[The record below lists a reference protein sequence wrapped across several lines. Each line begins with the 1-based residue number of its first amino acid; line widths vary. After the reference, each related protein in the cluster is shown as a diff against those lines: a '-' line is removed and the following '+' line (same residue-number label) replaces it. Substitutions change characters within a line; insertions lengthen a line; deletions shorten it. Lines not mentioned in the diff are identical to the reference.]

1 MKSSYDVNYRAGLMQ
16 PTDEYIP
23 EIVLPNLNGQ
33 PQIDYPITDYGPVIE
48 DNHKPTNHFDEPYH
62 LYQKIQY
69 TNHFLKKPNQQNSKT
84 NPHTLRSSQEPH
96 PTTETATALFSERVP
111 PFQGYL

>member
-1 MKSSYDVNYRAGLMQ
+1 MKSSYDINYRAGWMQ

-23 EIVLPNLNGQ
+23 EIIPPKPQWTTTNRLP
-33 PQIDYPITDYGPVIE
+33 DYGPVIK

-69 TNHFLKKPNQQNSKT
+69 TKSFPDETQ
-84 NPHTLRSSQEPH
+84 
-96 PTTETATALFSERVP
+96 TTEFEYQP
-111 PFQGYL
+111 IPFDLPKNHT